1 MEIKTGLREDHWKT
15 RESKSLRFEEIWKQL
30 IHVRCNSSR
39 SNSSCRER
47 RRVVLADV
55 RGRWYTW
62 NTPRGKPAPWRCSRC
77 HRRPRCLRSGRSD
90 LKVGMETDKK
100 KVIKMNFPLK
110 LFLDLLLWCATS
122 NNWYQNSPQQA
133 GGSYHTPASWWADP
147 ALPQAWALLP
157 PAGGKRTHESHKVYL
172 IFQNTWTTNQ
182 FVFVVWK
189 K

>member
-47 RRVVLADV
+47 RRVALADV

-90 LKVGMETDKK
+90 LKVGMEADKK
-100 KVIKMNFPLK
+100 KVIKMSFPLK
-110 LFLDLLLWCATS
+110 LFLDLFLWCATS
-122 NNWYQNSPQQA
+122 NNWYQNSPQQV

-147 ALPQAWALLP
+147 ALPQAWSLLP
-157 PAGGKRTHESHKVYL
+157 PAGGKRTHKSHKVYL